1 MPDAFVEGIDVSSNQ
16 RQVDW
21 SAVAKTEKAFAFA
34 RATRATIGGHQADA
48 HFSETFYGD
57 DIQLLWSFGEG
68 QAEKNNDPVLVR
80 KYSAARVTTGFEI
93 LSEIY
98 RQPISMLINRS
109 EWHADCSHYYWLKFR
124 LVI

>member
-34 RATRATIGGHQADA
+34 RATRATIGGHQADVA
-48 HFSETFYGD
+48 KDRQRRTMIRF
-57 DIQLLWSFGEG
+57 LC
-68 QAEKNNDPVLVR
+68 V